1 VSGVALDT
9 VGRILGRKVGLRIE
23 ASMRDR
29 LERCL
34 EEAARDRNESV
45 SAYSQRLDRDPHALQ
60 ALLDRV
66 TVQETWFFRDAG
78 QFTTLARDIVPQ
90 LQEPAVIWS
99 AGCANGQEPYSL
111 AITLE
116 ESNCR
121 DWQVV
126 ATDVSNRALAR
137 TRAGRY
143 LERELRGLD
152 ARRREKYF
160 HPVGMEWEVSPHLR
174 ERVSVRRHNLVTDA
188 PPFEPG
194 HASVVFCR
202 NVLIYFRREDSL
214 AFLKRLHSWLPE
226 GGHLFLGYSESL
238 WHVTDLFEL
247 VRLDESYVY
256 RRPPLL
262 QARPPQPRSAEL
274 GPAPARRPRVVPPRP
289 EPTPVPQLLASGEA
303 ALSRSDLPAASAAFR
318 KAAYLDPGNPIAHLC
333 LGLSLEAALDHDAA
347 RRAYSAA
354 RAALERG
361 NVSAA
366 ETVLE
371 GYSIQE
377 LRRLLDD
384 KLQRPRGS
392 P

>member
-1 VSGVALDT
+1 VSGVALDR

-34 EEAARDRNESV
+34 EEAAEERNESV
-45 SAYSQRLDRDPHALQ
+45 TDYAQRLDEDPRALQ

-78 QFTTLARDIVPQ
+78 QFTTLAQDILPR
-90 LQEPAVIWS
+90 LDGPAVVWS

-116 ESNCR
+116 ESACR
-121 DWQVV
+121 NWRVI
-126 ATDVSNRALAR
+126 ATDVSSRALAK
-137 TRAGRY
+137 TKAGRY
-143 LERELRGLD
+143 SERELRGLD
-152 ARRREKYF
+152 ASRRDKYF
-160 HPVGMEWEVSPHLR
+160 HAVGHEWDVSPRLR
-174 ERVSVRRHNLVTDA
+174 ERVTVRRHNLVTDV

-194 HASVVFCR
+194 RAAVVFCR

-247 VRLDESYVY
+247 VRFDQSYVY
-256 RRPPLL
+256 RRPRSPRAHPQ
-262 QARPPQPRSAEL
+262 QAEAAVVE
-274 GPAPARRPRVVPPRP
+274 PAPARRPEVGRDRS

-354 RAALERG
+354 LAALERG

-371 GYSIQE
+371 GYSIHE

-392 P
+392 R

>member
-1 VSGVALDT
+1 MSGVALER
-9 VGRILGRKVGLRIE
+9 VGHILGRKVGLRIE

-34 EEAARDRNESV
+34 EEAAQERNESV
-45 SAYSQRLDRDPHALQ
+45 SDYAQRLDQDPHALQ

-78 QFTTLARDIVPQ
+78 QFTTLAQDIVPR
-90 LQEPAVIWS
+90 LEEPAVVWS

-116 ESNCR
+116 ESACR
-121 DWQVV
+121 DWRVI
-126 ATDVSNRALAR
+126 ATDVSSRALAR
-137 TRAGRY
+137 TRSGRY
-143 LERELRGLD
+143 SERELRGLD
-152 ARRREKYF
+152 ASRRDKYF
-160 HPVGMEWEVSPHLR
+160 HAVGHEWDVSPRLR
-174 ERVSVRRHNLVTDA
+174 ERVTVRRHNLVTDV

-194 HASVVFCR
+194 RAAVVFCR

-247 VRLDESYVY
+247 VRFDQSYVY
-256 RRPPLL
+256 RRPRSPRAR
-262 QARPPQPRSAEL
+262 QQPTEGAVVEPAPTRPPRV
-274 GPAPARRPRVVPPRP
+274 PRVS

-303 ALSRSDLPAASAAFR
+303 ALARSDLPAASAAFR
-318 KAAYLDPGNPIAHLC
+318 KAAYLDPANPIAHLC

-347 RRAYSAA
+347 QRAYSAA
-354 RAALERG
+354 RAALKRG
-361 NVSAA
+361 NLGAA
-366 ETVLE
+366 EAVLE

>member
-1 VSGVALDT
+1 MSGMALEK
-9 VGRILGRKVGLRIE
+9 VGRILSRKVGLRIE

-34 EEAARDRNESV
+34 VEAAQECSESV
-45 SAYSQRLDRDPHALQ
+45 SDYAHRLDRDPTALQ

-78 QFTTLARDIVPQ
+78 QFTTLTSDIVPG
-90 LQEPAVIWS
+90 LSDPVVIWS

-111 AITLE
+111 AIALE
-116 ESNCR
+116 ESMCR
-121 DWQVV
+121 DWRII
-126 ATDVSNRALAR
+126 ATDVSTQALAR
-137 TRAGRY
+137 TRSGRY
-143 LERELRGLD
+143 SARELRGLD
-152 ARRREKYF
+152 ASRREKYL
-160 HPVGMEWEVSPHLR
+160 HPVGHEWEVSPRLR
-174 ERVSVRRHNLVTDA
+174 ERVTVQRHNLVTDV

-194 HASVVFCR
+194 QAEVVFCR
-202 NVLIYFRREDSL
+202 NVLIYFQREDSI

-247 VRLDESYVY
+247 VRLEHSYVY
-256 RRPPLL
+256 RRPPSLR
-262 QARPPQPRSAEL
+262 RPPRPVREAVA
-274 GPAPARRPRVVPPRP
+274 PASARRPAAPPDD

-303 ALSRSDLPAASAAFR
+303 ALSQSDLPAAIAAFR
-318 KAAYLDPGNPIAHLC
+318 KAAYLDPGNPIAHFC
-333 LGLSLEAALDHDAA
+333 LGLSLEAAFDHVAA

-361 NVSAA
+361 KVGAA
-366 ETVLE
+366 EAVLE
-371 GYSIQE
+371 GYSIDE
-377 LRRLLDD
+377 LGRLLDD

-392 P
+392 S